1 MERDHSL
8 YSILKEQNKIIE
20 MISIM
25 NLPLADILHELI
37 HTIDFIMPTIKSSIM
52 ILDEKTQSL
61 GNGIGK
67 KLPPGYLRDI
77 DGLKIGPC
85 TGSCGTAAYFKK
97 TVIVT
102 DAKTDPLWEPFR
114 DISYTYNIAACWAK
128 PLISPNNKVL
138 GTMAFYSDEN
148 RKPTAEELELMDTFS
163 NLAGL
168 IILKKKTEEILHLS
182 NTVVENSPVILMRWK
197 AEEGWPLEYV
207 TENVSQLGYTT
218 QDFMS
223 GKIEFTSIIHPDDLN
238 RIENEVE
245 YYSKHEIDQYIQEY
259 RILTKDGKVKWI
271 DDRTIIQRNEE
282 GVITNYQG
290 TILDITERK
299 EAEAT
304 IKFLADNDTLTQL
317 PNRRVFLEQLA
328 LELEEAQS
336 EEHIVAVLFLDLD
349 NFKDVN
355 DSMGHHFGDQLLQ
368 NIANTLKA
376 AISEDG
382 FISRVSG
389 DEFAIILSNVND
401 QKVIGTAKK
410 ILQIF
415 NDPFVVGGMEF
426 SITVSVGIS
435 LFPQHGDN
443 PDTLLKHA
451 DLAMYSA
458 KKQGKNC
465 FQFYTREINESERIR
480 KKLYKELKK
489 ALKENQFVLYFQPQL
504 NIHTLEVTGVE
515 ALIRWDHPE
524 RGILSPMEFIPFAEE
539 SGLISAIDEWVLGE
553 ACRQRADW
561 KKMGFSPFSMSV
573 NLSARQ
579 FYNHSLVD
587 DVQNLL
593 KELELAP
600 NDLTLEMTEGTLM
613 TDKEKTINV
622 LKRLGKTGVSTS
634 LDDFGTGYSSLS
646 YLKFLPINKLK
657 IDRSF
662 MSDITE
668 DVRDAAILEAIFTLA
683 QRLKLDVIVEGVET
697 MEQLNYL
704 KETSCGEAQGYFFS
718 RPLPVS
724 EIEGFFKRA

>member
-1 MERDHSL
+1 
-8 YSILKEQNKIIE
+8 